1 MSVLHKVLLA
11 GFVLL
16 SAAAS
21 AQQSE
26 PVEEGPEVWKARAE
40 RATTLRKEATVL
52 QKKADERRKKDDI
65 ECRKSFFENACRD
78 SARETWLEQV
88 NTARAMEMEAV
99 GLERSIRAHDLAQ
112 RERNRPKPKVPKAG
126 DWVIEPGRSG
136 SAPVSGDASAPRA
149 STPRAPAAPHPL
161 KRETEADKA
170 DKAARRASEAEAARE
185 RAEQA
190 QKDAARYAER
200 RKAHAAQKSSS
211 SSAKKP

>member
-1 MSVLHKVLLA
+1 MSVLYKVLLA
-11 GFVLL
+11 GLFLM
-16 SAAAS
+16 SAAAF

-26 PVEEGPEVWKARAE
+26 PMEEGPEVWKARAE
-40 RATTLRKEATVL
+40 RAAMLRKDAGAL
-52 QKKADERRKKDDI
+52 QKKADERRKQDDI

-99 GLERSIRAHDLAQ
+99 GLERSIRAHELAL
-112 RERNRPKPKVPKAG
+112 RERNRPKPRVPKAG
-126 DWVIEPGRSG
+126 DWVIEPGRAG
-136 SAPVSGDASAPRA
+136 SAPVSGDASGPRGA
-149 STPRAPAAPHPL
+149 TPRAPAAPHPL

-170 DKAARRASEAEAARE
+170 DKAARRASEAEAAKA

-200 RKAHAAQKSSS
+200 RKAHAARQSSA